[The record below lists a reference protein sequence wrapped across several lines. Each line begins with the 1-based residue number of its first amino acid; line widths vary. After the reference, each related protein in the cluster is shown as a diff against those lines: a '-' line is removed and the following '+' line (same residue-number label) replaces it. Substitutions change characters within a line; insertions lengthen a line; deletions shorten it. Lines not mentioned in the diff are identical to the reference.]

1 MMLAV
6 RIFAPLVFLAGLLA
20 GCGSSSTVRRAN
32 VDAIYDASV
41 DSVSNAFRLA
51 LQGAGL
57 VAHHISATGDVIDAR
72 IANGGETDGVVT
84 IRISADTSGAT
95 LVGIETASDA
105 GPIPDVGLSIVSRVN
120 ELLDI
125 DEPRFKPQYIFPP
138 DSTNC
143 TAPSYAVDE
152 VTPPSLTGGPETLYQ
167 RIAYPREARATKM
180 EGRLVV
186 TFVVDEE
193 GKVPC
198 AMVVS
203 GLSGGLNRQAVS
215 AVIASDFSPGLVAG
229 EPRAMRTAVS
239 LSFVFQPGR

>member
-1 MMLAV
+1 MTLPVRVLAPLFILAV
-6 RIFAPLVFLAGLLA
+6 FLA
-20 GCGSSSTVRRAN
+20 GCGSSAPARRAN
-32 VDAIYDASV
+32 VDALYAAPL

-51 LQGAGL
+51 LQDAGL
-57 VAHHISATGDVIDAR
+57 VANRISATGDVINAR
-72 IANGGETDGVVT
+72 MANGGESEGLVT
-84 IRISADTSGAT
+84 IHIAAGTPGTT
-95 LVGIETASDA
+95 LARIETTSDK
-105 GPIPDVGLSIVSRVN
+105 GPLPDVGMSIVERVS
-120 ELLDI
+120 EILGVE
-125 DEPRFKPQYIFPP
+125 EPRFKPQYIFPP

-143 TAPSYAVDE
+143 SAPSYEGEE

-167 RIAYPREARATKM
+167 RIAYPREAREAKM

-203 GLSGGLNRQAVS
+203 GLSGGLNRQVVS
-215 AVIASDFSPGLVAG
+215 AVIASDFSPGMVAG